1 MKMSSRSTAMA
12 LGLSLAVLGA
22 YAAAQAPPEASPAPS
37 PAASPADS
45 SGMTEDEKTLYAL
58 GVMLGRNLPN
68 FNLTAAEMETVH
80 KGILDMANG
89 RTPQVD
95 MNAYMPKVQALSRA
109 RATAKAEAEKAR
121 SQPFLDAAAKEPGAV
136 TTPTGLIFRSLQPGT
151 GASPA
156 ATDMV
161 KVHYHGTSIDGKV
174 FDSSVERGQPA
185 EFPLSGVIPC
195 WTEGIQK
202 MKIGEKAKLVCPSSI
217 GYGDQGRPPQIPPG
231 ATMIFEVEL
240 FEAKPRPSPPPRPAP
255 PARPGAPAPGASPGT
270 APAPPPPPA
279 ASPGPVPSPAPAASP
294 EPAPSPAASPVPR

>member
-1 MKMSSRSTAMA
+1 MKMSSRSMAMA
-12 LGLSLAVLGA
+12 LGLSLAVVGA

-37 PAASPADS
+37 PAPSPAASPDS

-136 TTPTGLIFRSLQPGT
+136 TTPTGLIFRSLKPGT

-202 MKIGEKAKLVCPSSI
+202 MKVGEKAKLVCPSSI

-240 FEAKPRPSPPPRPAP
+240 FETKPRPSPPPRPAP
-255 PARPGAPAPGASPGT
+255 PTRPASPGPAASPGT
-270 APAPPPPPA
+270 APAPPPPASA
-279 ASPGPVPSPAPAASP
+279 ASPAPVPSPAS
-294 EPAPSPAASPVPR
+294 APSPAASPVPR